1 LHVNIKQKHGFISEK
16 VIRMGEIDKRFRNR
30 IVFLILLL
38 FTNEFIFTKLIFQND
53 IEKALLF
60 VIFQY
65 AIRVGLI
72 VLILFLSLFYY
83 RKKMG
88 ESNRI

>member
-1 LHVNIKQKHGFISEK
+1 
-16 VIRMGEIDKRFRNR
+16 MGEIDKRFRNR